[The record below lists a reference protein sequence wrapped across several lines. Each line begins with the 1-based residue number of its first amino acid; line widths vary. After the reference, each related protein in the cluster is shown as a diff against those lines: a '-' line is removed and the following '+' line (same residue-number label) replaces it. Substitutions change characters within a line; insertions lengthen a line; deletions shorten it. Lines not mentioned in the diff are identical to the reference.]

1 MGNDGSSNFEYKNN
15 REKAEYYKNII
26 KIREKNLTD
35 KDLDFMNNSP
45 MFDSDEMAVYYN
57 YRIAPVKDYNHYD
70 NVDKKFNENKKAFSK
85 INLDDY
91 KKSDGKYDVYRLERP
106 LKGKDS
112 IAGNILNSAV
122 KKLHH
127 EGVAIGN
134 GKNFIIADY
143 GRKGKDLDFEVK
155 TSNNLNDWKN
165 IKLEGTSS
173 KSEKELEEL
182 FYGINNE
189 KNWSDSYKYNFLKHN
204 CQDFAEQII
213 KQLKDKQ

>member
-1 MGNDGSSNFEYKNN
+1 MS
-15 REKAEYYKNII
+15 
-26 KIREKNLTD
+26 
-35 KDLDFMNNSP
+35 
-45 MFDSDEMAVYYN
+45 
-57 YRIAPVKDYNHYD
+57 
-70 NVDKKFNENKKAFSK
+70 
-85 INLDDY
+85 
-91 KKSDGKYDVYRLERP
+91 
-106 LKGKDS
+106 
-112 IAGNILNSAV
+112 

-213 KQLKDKQ
+213 KQLKDK